1 MDKKIK
7 HLELIQ
13 AVINRMASNSFLI
26 KGWTV
31 TLVAAILGLA
41 NKESN
46 KSFIAVVCFP
56 ILMFWILD
64 AFFLHQE
71 KLFRA
76 LYEDVRKRDEA
87 NIDFS
92 MNIIDY
98 KTQEHN
104 WAESAFSPALFLFY
118 IAMIVAAIIAI
129 FILF

>member
-1 MDKKIK
+1 MEKKIK

-13 AVINRMASNSFLI
+13 SVINRMANNSFFI
-26 KGWTV
+26 KSWAV

-56 ILMFWILD
+56 IVMFWILD

-76 LYEDVRKRDEA
+76 LYEDVRKREEE

-92 MNIIDY
+92 MHIKDY
-98 KTQEHN
+98 SCQKLT
-104 WAESAFSPALFLFY
+104 WAKSAFSPALFLFY
-118 IAMIVAAIIAI
+118 LAMIVAAITAI